1 MAYDGLEVL
10 MPAVEENPSELLKD
24 GYHRLR
30 HPEEYVDPF
39 EATAFEARLRALQE
53 RKSPPF
59 PSWKEI
65 WRSLKEAWTEAG
77 KAWDADRAN
86 RDATKGRQSDPTL
99 QSR

>member
-1 MAYDGLEVL
+1 

-30 HPEEYVDPF
+30 HPEEYVGPF
-39 EATAFEARLRALQE
+39 EATAFEARLHALQE

-77 KAWDADRAN
+77 KAWDADRAT
-86 RDATKGRQSDPTL
+86 REAAKGRQSRRTL
-99 QSR
+99 RSS